1 MIVSYRIGENWRHQ
15 KVIGKNVP
23 KSLSLIKEK
32 KNTRAREEEKE
43 RTKLQ
48 KQSRISLVVRE
59 KSTRRETKEREFVY
73 LFKVRVKSKGF
84 PPLTN

>member
-1 MIVSYRIGENWRHQ
+1 MLVTESERIEWRPTK

-43 RTKLQ
+43 RTKIQ
-48 KQSRISLVVRE
+48 KQNRISPFVRE

-73 LFKVRVKSKGF
+73 LFKVRCEK
-84 PPLTN
+84 